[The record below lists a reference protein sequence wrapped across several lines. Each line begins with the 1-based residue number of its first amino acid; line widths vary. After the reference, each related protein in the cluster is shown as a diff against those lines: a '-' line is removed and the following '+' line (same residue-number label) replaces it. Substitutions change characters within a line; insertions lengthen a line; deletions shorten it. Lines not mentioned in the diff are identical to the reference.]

1 MQVPRYRNEW
11 TPTTIVA
18 IFTLITMIIGVGALW
33 QRLEG
38 RIDLAVQNISQ
49 LTTNVTVLDKRT
61 LNVPNLEY
69 RMGQT
74 EAAIVAGQKRGD
86 ERTKEITT
94 LRDDMNE
101 LNTSIQLILQSL
113 QRLEAAAGVRDGEPI
128 RKK

>member
-49 LTTNVTVLDKRT
+49 LTTNVTVLDQRT

-94 LRDDMNE
+94 LRDDMNK